1 MYDGE
6 HVENEAFCVKWGPN
20 EDHFSSLVLIRTKSS
35 IEDLFAT
42 TEYWDDIDQIEDD
55 IDPREDETDLREEEM
70 DCIVTLRPTF
80 ASSGH
85 PVPMYT

>member
-1 MYDGE
+1 MSHHGDIDLYMSVICMYM
-6 HVENEAFCVKWGPN
+6 
-20 EDHFSSLVLIRTKSS
+20 SMIL
-35 IEDLFAT
+35 
-42 TEYWDDIDQIEDD
+42 YWDDIDQIEDD

-85 PVPMYT
+85 PVPMYTWTLSLAW

>member
-1 MYDGE
+1 MCLF
-6 HVENEAFCVKWGPN
+6 VI
-20 EDHFSSLVLIRTKSS
+20 VLIIAWHYLHPRG
-35 IEDLFAT
+35 DG
-42 TEYWDDIDQIEDD
+42 YQDDIDLRDRDD
-55 IDPREDETDLREEEM
+55 IKPRGDDIDLREEEI